1 MKKPNIVDIQEYKI
15 KQEEKSYCSDAFKSL
30 LDTAEGAQ
38 IIIKTIISMY
48 GAEELLDLIFYNF
61 SHKAQR
67 EIIQTAEKKYRNMY
81 REAVYE

>member
-1 MKKPNIVDIQEYKI
+1 MKNLNVINIHEYKT
-15 KQEEKSYCSDAFKSL
+15 KQEEKSYCLDVFKSL
-30 LDTAEGAQ
+30 SDTAEGAQ

-61 SHKAQR
+61 SHETQR

-81 REAVYE
+81 KEAVYE

>member
-1 MKKPNIVDIQEYKI
+1 MKNLNVINIHEYKV

-30 LDTAEGAQ
+30 SDTAEGAQ

-61 SHKAQR
+61 SHEAQR
-67 EIIQTAEKKYRNMY
+67 EIIQTAEKKYRRMY
-81 REAVYE
+81 KEAVYE